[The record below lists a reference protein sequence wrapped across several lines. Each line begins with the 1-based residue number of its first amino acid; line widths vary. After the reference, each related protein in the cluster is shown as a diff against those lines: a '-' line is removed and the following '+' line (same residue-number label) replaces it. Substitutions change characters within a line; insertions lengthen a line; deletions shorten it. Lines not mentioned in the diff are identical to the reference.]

1 MLNNALR
8 NSSESSKG
16 TVPSI
21 FVAHYD
27 ERLNMKLD
35 KQFQR
40 KLLMDV
46 ISQHFDEADD
56 LVRFAQNR
64 TGKLD
69 GSVITSYWLGQ
80 EHMLRDKTSLA
91 KYIKSEC
98 ER

>member
-1 MLNNALR
+1 MN
-8 NSSESSKG
+8 
-16 TVPSI
+16 
-21 FVAHYD
+21 
-27 ERLNMKLD
+27 LD
-35 KQFQR
+35 QKNQN

-56 LVRFAQNR
+56 LVRFVQNR

-80 EHMLRDKTSLA
+80 EHMLRDKATLA
-91 KYIKSEC
+91 KYIKYEC